1 MWLRAGVVVSLFFA
15 GLATTSAQDDGPPP
29 YALLPIDQIDPLP
42 MPADP
47 PSASAMVN
55 SQPEFPWE
63 GEPLGQ
69 ASSRSDHNQK
79 ATASSNK

>member
-1 MWLRAGVVVSLFFA
+1 MWLRAGAVVSLFFA

-29 YALLPIDQIDPLP
+29 YALLPIDHIDPLL

-47 PSASAMVN
+47 PSASAVAN

-69 ASSRSDHNQK
+69 ASSRSGHDQK
-79 ATASSNK
+79 VTASSNK